1 MGIYSNDLTSSEPYI
16 NRVFVYGT
24 LMKGFWNYKWFLD
37 DRISRIIQGKTY
49 GLLYNLHE
57 GYPALLSGKE
67 IIDEEVMEPV
77 DEELLKSL
85 DRLEGYDKWSN
96 NNLYVREKK
105 SIWTEDG
112 EEMICWV
119 YIYADESYAKK
130 NGIQVP
136 NGNWRKFMERR
147 GELI

>member
-1 MGIYSNDLTSSEPYI
+1 
-16 NRVFVYGT
+16 
-24 LMKGFWNYKWFLD
+24 
-37 DRISRIIQGKTY
+37 
-49 GLLYNLHE
+49 
-57 GYPALLSGKE
+57 
-67 IIDEEVMEPV
+67 MEPV

-147 GELI
+147 E